1 MQAIGYK
8 EIVLA
13 LNHEITLTE
22 SIEMIK
28 KNSRNFAKRQLT
40 WFRKD
45 PNIIWID
52 TTYLSEK
59 AVVNEMKNIIL
70 NKWSSMK
77 GREI

>member
-1 MQAIGYK
+1 
-8 EIVLA
+8 
-13 LNHEITLTE
+13 
-22 SIEMIK
+22 MIK